1 MPHCLPLLVTVFV
14 TVFFVFDVDWT
25 VVGSPALLC
34 QNLRFL
40 AAAPVATSKL
50 PFGPIFQHFRASLL
64 MPGSQRNK
72 TEHNIEMQ
80 IKLKVSLPK
89 SQSSIDTCFAGISY
103 DWCKGF
109 IVSNLTDVH
118 ESTRDTRAS
127 SLMIKTIMGQEKS
140 WKVLFH
146 MGSARLPDYDDEM
159 GVSSPND
166 SISSRS
172 KGRPANGLMQ
182 SLARMYGC

>member
-1 MPHCLPLLVTVFV
+1 
-14 TVFFVFDVDWT
+14 
-25 VVGSPALLC
+25 
-34 QNLRFL
+34 
-40 AAAPVATSKL
+40 
-50 PFGPIFQHFRASLL
+50 
-64 MPGSQRNK
+64 
-72 TEHNIEMQ
+72 MQ

-89 SQSSIDTCFAGISY
+89 SRSSIDPYFAGISY

-109 IVSNLTDVH
+109 IASNLTDVH

-127 SLMIKTIMGQEKS
+127 ALTIMGQEKS

-159 GVSSPND
+159 GVSGPND